1 MLNLAIEKYAKTISL
16 FGDLTNNT
24 KNLNLALIQLA
35 QLPPIPPSMIE
46 FQDTIGKLNTGT
58 SKFYSYLEA
67 LQMAAMP
74 ALTYLKDHHY
84 DVYSQIYDV
93 LPREPANTAAIP
105 NQHCRHKRKVNII
118 RAHKMLLKSTARK
131 IHIKWKNLSESKFSM
146 ILFSMDKLIDI
157 VEEPLYT
164 QLRILVLFLSVLF
177 VYTHTPKD
185 APSKKC

>member
-46 FQDTIGKLNTGT
+46 FQDTLGKLNTGT

-93 LPREPANTAAIP
+93 LPREPANTAAISKP
-105 NQHCRHKRKVNII
+105 HCRHKRKVNII
-118 RAHKMLLKSTARK
+118 RAHKMLLKSTVRK
-131 IHIKWKNLSESKFSM
+131 IHIKWKNLSESTFNIMLAS
-146 ILFSMDKLIDI
+146 IEQLANTLD
-157 VEEPLYT
+157 EPLRT
-164 QLRILVLFLSVLF
+164 QLNLLVFFLSVSF
-177 VYTHTPKD
+177 VYTHTAND
-185 APSKKC
+185 APSK

>member
-1 MLNLAIEKYAKTISL
+1 MLNLAMEKYAKTISL

-24 KNLNLALIQLA
+24 KSLNLALIQLA

-46 FQDTIGKLNTGT
+46 LEDTLGKLNTGT
-58 SKFYSYLEA
+58 SKFCSYLEA

-74 ALTYLKDHHY
+74 ALTYLKDYHY
-84 DVYSQIYDV
+84 DVYSQIHNV

-131 IHIKWKNLSESKFSM
+131 IHIKWKNLSESKFSI
-146 ILFSMDKLIDI
+146 ILASMEQVINTVD
-157 VEEPLYT
+157 EPLHT
-164 QLRILVLFLSVLF
+164 QLRILLFFLSVLF

-185 APSKKC
+185 APSKER